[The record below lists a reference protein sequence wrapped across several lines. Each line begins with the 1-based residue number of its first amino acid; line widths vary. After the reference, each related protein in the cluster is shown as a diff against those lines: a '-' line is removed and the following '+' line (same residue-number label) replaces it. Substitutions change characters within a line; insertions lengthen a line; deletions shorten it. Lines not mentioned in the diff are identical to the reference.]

1 MLLYRPV
8 ATPLVGVPS
17 YPCSFLCIAN
27 RNETRHPQ
35 GASLLKGQYFSQAG
49 TPILSSTS
57 FWQADFRA
65 SDSSPTTR
73 EPLRGAQETEI
84 AIVGAG
90 ITGTAAALWLA
101 RAGINARVL
110 EARGIAAAAS
120 GRNGG
125 FIADGTTR
133 LYAHA
138 IASQGRDAARRAW
151 AFSVANHAY
160 AEAFIH
166 ELEDQGWRCDYRRN
180 GSYKLA
186 ASEEELG
193 PILESARL
201 LNEDGWPTHV
211 VQRDELPQRL
221 RKAYFG
227 GAFFPANGEIQPVR
241 FVTGLA
247 RLAEQAGAV
256 FYEESPLT
264 GINIEDNGVTLITPE
279 GTLRAQKLIL
289 ATNAWLPEVGKLVGA
304 AWLASCIT
312 PMRGQVIATEPIH
325 ERILPSPCSAEE
337 GYQYWRQ
344 LQDGRLIVGGWRSR
358 SPETEF
364 HTYDE
369 TPYEGIQQHLDAF
382 VHETLDL
389 PDVKIATRWAGI
401 MAFTSDNLPLAGQ
414 LPGVN
419 NCYICGGYTG
429 HGNAFAINCARL
441 VSELAMEK
449 TDRDAELFEVGRF
462 L

>member
-1 MLLYRPV
+1 M
-8 ATPLVGVPS
+8 
-17 YPCSFLCIAN
+17 
-27 RNETRHPQ
+27 
-35 GASLLKGQYFSQAG
+35 
-49 TPILSSTS
+49 SSTS

-65 SDSSPTTR
+65 SDSSYAR
-73 EPLRGAQETEI
+73 RDPLQGIQETDI
-84 AIVGAG
+84 AVIGAG

-101 RAGINARVL
+101 RAGIHTRVL
-110 EARGIAAAAS
+110 EARSIAAAAS

-133 LYAHA
+133 MYTSA

-160 AEAFIH
+160 IEAFVQ
-166 ELEDQGWRCDYRRN
+166 ELEDQGWPCDYRRN

-186 ASEEELG
+186 ASEEELA
-193 PILESARL
+193 PILETARL
-201 LNEDGWPTHV
+201 LNEDGRFAQV
-211 VQRDELPQRL
+211 VQRAELPPRL
-221 RKAYFG
+221 RKVYFG
-227 GAFFPANGEIQPVR
+227 GAYFPASAEMQPVR

-264 GINIEDNGVTLITPE
+264 SITFEDNGVTLATPQ

-289 ATNAWLPEVGKLVGA
+289 ATNAWLPEVGKLAGA
-304 AWLASCIT
+304 GWLARCIMPT
-312 PMRGQVIATEPIH
+312 RGQIIATEPIN
-325 ERILPSPCSAEE
+325 ERILPCPCSAQE

-344 LQDGRLIVGGWRSR
+344 LPDGRLIVGGWRNHSL
-358 SPETEF
+358 ETEF

-369 TPYEGIQQHLDAF
+369 TPYEGIQRHLDAF
-382 VHETLDL
+382 VHNSLDL
-389 PDVKIATRWAGI
+389 PHVKIETRWAGI
-401 MAFTSDNLPLAGQ
+401 MAFTSDNLPLVGQ
-414 LPGVN
+414 LPGVD

-429 HGNAFAINCARL
+429 HGNAFAVNCAKL
-441 VSELAMEK
+441 VSELVRGK
-449 TDRDAELFEVGRF
+449 TNRDAELFEVGRF